1 MMRSLY
7 SGVSGLQNHQ
17 TRMDVIGN
25 NISNVNTTG
34 FRRGRVNFQDL
45 ISQNV
50 RGAARPEAER
60 GGVNPQQVG
69 LGMNV
74 ASIDTLHLQGSLQTT
89 GKREDLAIQGDGF
102 FVLGDGDQNFYTR
115 AGAFGL
121 DANGTLVNPG
131 NGMRVLGWAAEEVD
145 GESTINTTGAPGELV
160 IPIGGKDSAQETTE
174 VRFASNLNRN
184 TPVIPDDATATETN
198 DGTWSVTQEIYDS
211 FGTTHE
217 LRLDFTRVPDQPN
230 QWEVSVVI
238 NPGED
243 EQPLQNLSVA
253 GVDVADTERFFVEF
267 ANDGTLRRVFNDEGG
282 EDTDG
287 ELTVDMTFEVPESA
301 IPIDPETGLPEAEG
315 VQTQSFTLNLGE
327 AGSFTDAMTQFSS
340 PSSLRVFEQ
349 NGYGMGYL
357 EDFRVDQTGTIT
369 GIYSNGTNRAIG
381 QVALASFTNPGG
393 LERVGDTNF
402 ATTINSGQADIAP
415 AGSAGRGMI
424 VAGALEM
431 SNVDLSEAF
440 TDMIVTQRG
449 FQANSRTIRT
459 TDQML
464 QEVLT
469 LKQ

>member
-45 ISQNV
+45 ISQTV
-50 RGAARPEAER
+50 SGAARPGIER

-74 ASIDTLHLQGSLQTT
+74 ASIDTLHMQGSLQTT
-89 GKREDLAIQGDGF
+89 GKRDDLAIQGDGF
-102 FVLGDGDQNFYTR
+102 FVLGDGEQNFYTR
-115 AGAFGL
+115 AGAFGI

-131 NGMRVLGWAAEEVD
+131 NGMRVLGWAAEDVD
-145 GESTINTTGAPGELV
+145 GQNMINTTGAPGEIV

-174 VRFASNLNRN
+174 VQFASNLNRN
-184 TPVIPDDATATETN
+184 TPLIPDNATAAETI

-217 LRLDFTRVPDQPN
+217 LRLDFARVPDQPN

-238 NPGED
+238 NPGEN
-243 EQPLQNLSVA
+243 EQPLQNLSIS

-267 ANDGTLRRVFNDEGG
+267 ANDGTLRRVFSDDGG

-287 ELTVDMTFEVPESA
+287 EITVDMTFEVPESA

-327 AGSFTDAMTQFSS
+327 AGSFTDSMTQFSS

-357 EDFRVDQTGTIT
+357 EDFRIDQTGTIT

-402 ATTINSGQADIAP
+402 AMTINSGQADIAP

-424 VAGALEM
+424 VSGALEM

-459 TDQML
+459 SDQML